1 MKGTL
6 LNTATVAVGS
16 TIGYTAGQFIP
27 HQYGDVAITGLGLVV
42 SLIGVKM
49 FFQTRNAVVPIAAIV
64 CGGLLGTLLG
74 IAPGLE
80 TFAHF
85 IKTTVGGGSHFTEG
99 LITTSVIFCVGPMT
113 LLGCLQDALEGKIEL
128 LTLKSTLDGISSVFF
143 AASLGE
149 GVLASAF
156 VVLFVQGAIT
166 LTARPLKKFAQD
178 EELVAEST
186 AVGGALM
193 LGIGLNVLNIKTIHS
208 ETYLPAL
215 VFAPL
220 FSSAART
227 WIKKKQHRA

>member
-1 MKGTL
+1 MRGSFKKGSDERFRVKRHKVVGRF
-6 LNTATVAVGS
+6 AGSHEAHWQAQFAHDGHYDSAFGRAVEFGE
-16 TIGYTAGQFIP
+16 
-27 HQYGDVAITGLGLVV
+27 HD
-42 SLIGVKM
+42 
-49 FFQTRNAVVPIAAIV
+49 AAH
-64 CGGLLGTLLG
+64 GRR
-74 IAPGLE
+74 GLE
-80 TFAHF
+80 LAR
-85 IKTTVGGGSHFTEG
+85 
-99 LITTSVIFCVGPMT
+99 
-113 LLGCLQDALEGKIEL
+113 
-128 LTLKSTLDGISSVFF
+128 
-143 AASLGE
+143 LGE

-178 EELVAEST
+178 EELVAESP